1 MAAERKRIFSQGDL
15 FKIFLWSWPFNLTF
29 NYNRGHALGYLVS
42 MLPALKKL
50 HPKKEELIPWLKM
63 DMDFYLTNPVW
74 NRITMG
80 LDMAMEEEG
89 ADIETVRSVKSG
101 LFGPLAGLGDA
112 IHYGLL
118 RSLINPA
125 MAQLAIAG
133 NILGPIG
140 FLVAWVIALWGQA
153 WLFLTQA
160 YKQGSAL
167 VSTFTSETMSDFRT
181 IMEYIGIFMVG
192 AMSFYFVWVKAIF
205 KIPATGFDLQAVL
218 DGFMPG
224 LLPLAFVLLAF
235 SMYRRGWPTTRI
247 ILVMFVIG
255 LILGALGLIGATW

>member
-1 MAAERKRIFSQGDL
+1 MSKEKKRLFSQGEL
-15 FKIFLWSWPFNLTF
+15 FKILLWSWPFNVTF
-29 NYNRGHALGYLVS
+29 NYQRGHALGYLVS

-50 HPKKEELIPWLKM
+50 HPTKKELIPWLKM
-63 DMDFYLTNPVW
+63 NMDFYLTNPVW

-80 LDMAMEEEG
+80 LDMAMQEEG

-101 LFGPLAGLGDA
+101 IFGPLAGLGDT

-118 RSLINPA
+118 RSLINPVA
-125 MAQLAIAG
+125 AQLAIG
-133 NILGPIG
+133 GSILGPIV
-140 FLVAWVIALWGQA
+140 FLVGWFIAMWGQA

-181 IMEYIGIFMVG
+181 IMEYVGVFMTG
-192 AMSFYFVWVKAIF
+192 AISCYFVWVKAIY
-205 KIPATGFDLQAVL
+205 KIPDIGFDLQAIL

-224 LLPLAFVLLAF
+224 VLPLTFVLLAF
-235 SMYRRGWPTTRI
+235 SMYRKGWPTTRI

-255 LILGALGLIGATW
+255 FILGGLGLIGATW